1 MELLDTYDEQEK
13 YIGTFSRK
21 EVHEKGL
28 WHKTIHCWLYDEF
41 GNVFFQIRT
50 DANKLYTTASGHVLA
65 GESLEEA
72 FKRETK
78 EEIGLDIEFDNIKKI
93 DVVLWQMDKTN
104 PDGSIIKDR
113 AFANIYIGLYSDEFR
128 NFHFDKNEV
137 LGIAKVNAKETLDL
151 FNGKRSS
158 INAIYLNPNDKT
170 KDQEKQINNSD
181 FVCMKHE
188 TLIQKYGKVLEE
200 VIKITSKNT
209 K

>member
-1 MELLDTYDEQEK
+1 M
-13 YIGTFSRK
+13 
-21 EVHEKGL
+21 
-28 WHKTIHCWLYDEF
+28 
-41 GNVFFQIRT
+41 
-50 DANKLYTTASGHVLA
+50 YTTASGHVLA

-113 AFANIYIGLYSDEFR
+113 AFANIYIGLYNDEFR

-137 LGIAKVNAKETLDL
+137 LGIAKVNVKETLDL